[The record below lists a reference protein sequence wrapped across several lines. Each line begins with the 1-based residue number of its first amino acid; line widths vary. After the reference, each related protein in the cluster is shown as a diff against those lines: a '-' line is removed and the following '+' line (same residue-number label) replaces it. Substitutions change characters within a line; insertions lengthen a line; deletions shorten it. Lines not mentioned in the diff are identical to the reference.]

1 MSDAPTPTVAATPP
15 DPDRAALPRVA
26 CMLRL
31 VRKLVAYGTTLLTA
45 LQQGGA
51 SHRRTVAVWRFGTK
65 DLALIVA
72 RITCGLQRAAAL
84 EARLN
89 RYVARGADLPL
100 PSPRPSAARPRP
112 RQAARA
118 DAAAPERA
126 ALLAALPSAE
136 EIARQVRTR
145 SLGVVITD
153 ICRDLGLT
161 PGAVEA
167 PLWDALME
175 AVMECGIDLVR
186 FIRGDGEAR
195 FDDDA
200 EEEDV
205 APARVTLPAPCVQA
219 AIAASAQ
226 PP

>member
-1 MSDAPTPTVAATPP
+1 MSDPPTPAATTTKS

-31 VRKLVAYGTTLLTA
+31 VHKLVAYGTTLLTA

-65 DLALIVA
+65 DLALIIA

-84 EARLN
+84 EVRLN

-100 PSPRPSAARPRP
+100 PSPRSSAAGP

-118 DAAAPERA
+118 DAAVPERA

-161 PGAVEA
+161 PGAIEA
-167 PLWDALME
+167 TLWDALME